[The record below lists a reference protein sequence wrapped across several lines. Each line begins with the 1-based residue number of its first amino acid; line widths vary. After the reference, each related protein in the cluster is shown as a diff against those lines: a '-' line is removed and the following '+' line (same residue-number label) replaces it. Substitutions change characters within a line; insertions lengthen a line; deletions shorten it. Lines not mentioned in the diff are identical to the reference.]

1 MSAVATLR
9 RPRGSCRDQPA
20 LLAGLIEEGD
30 IMFLRDSARAR
41 CGSLRRPPVRRQ
53 PRGCCNHPCRK
64 RGGVAR
70 GASVCGIW
78 KRVIQA
84 FRIRAKAHNPHVGV
98 TGVSDHLDR
107 GQWGEWLDPHAGKPA
122 PAPPPRPGLR
132 GSSGSEFR

>member
-1 MSAVATLR
+1 M
-9 RPRGSCRDQPA
+9 
-20 LLAGLIEEGD
+20 
-30 IMFLRDSARAR
+30 
-41 CGSLRRPPVRRQ
+41 
-53 PRGCCNHPCRK
+53 
-64 RGGVAR
+64 
-70 GASVCGIW
+70 CGIW

-132 GSSGSEFR
+132 GSSGSLVLGRRAARLRQPDRPGGEWPDPYERSKHFFCHPWEAWPGLAGVVAEQRVLQAALEAAERAKL